1 MNFLPH
7 ELYIKSSILGLM
19 SSLSGILSSSHFL
32 MNIHIPNMPAIY
44 SRTYRK
50 DFYPHWEGGGV
61 QPARVIETQLYK
73 RDVQRALRAYNR
85 TGGFHCA
92 FRI

>member
-1 MNFLPH
+1 
-7 ELYIKSSILGLM
+7 
-19 SSLSGILSSSHFL
+19 
-32 MNIHIPNMPAIY
+32 MPATY

-50 DFYPHWEGGGV
+50 DFYPHGGV

-73 RDVQRALRAYNR
+73 TDVQRALRAYNR
-85 TGGFHCA
+85 TSDFHCA

>member
-1 MNFLPH
+1 MNFLPNK
-7 ELYIKSSILGLM
+7 LYSKSSILGLM
-19 SSLSGILSSSHFL
+19 SLSGILSNTRFL
-32 MNIHIPNMPAIY
+32 MHIHIPNMLAIY

-50 DFYPHWEGGGV
+50 DFCPHGGV

-73 RDVQRALRAYNR
+73 TDVQHAWRAYNR
-85 TGGFHCA
+85 TSGFYCG